1 MAPIKGKS
9 SKMIRGGG
17 RARKRE
23 YDQDSSYR
31 DRDVISGFSKNNGI
45 LQIYCIA
52 FILKKIVIALFLW
65 ELYFLYH
72 LGKNHIKSIHTFS
85 LSEHE
90 DHTVQEVHTALP
102 VLEDHEDPGTVHPLG
117 VRLLEVQHL
126 DQTQGDLQDQKQGDL
141 SDLTP
146 EAPLDQIQED
156 LTRPVMTVQ
165 VLEDPIIQTPEDHIE
180 LLTPEDHIGDLQV
193 QEDPII
199 QTPEDLIEFLTPE
212 DHIGVLQ
219 VPEVT
224 EGGALEI
231 IWEDLIPKDLQA
243 LDLEEEVPLEVLTGA
258 HLGKTLGDREDFRGS
273 RSPSF
278 NRNLRDTN
286 SGSRYMEEK
295 YHSKDR
301 RFVGGS
307 GGFRGSF
314 KQRFPRER
322 SSRPPYSRGRGSSQF
337 RGRGRGSFEH
347 RQRQFR
353 KSPSLGRSYHGSDA
367 SDEIKTGRG
376 GKYFRRHRR
385 HSDCPESSYF
395 SDDEEDQEDD
405 KDRYP
410 EFETLTEVKPEEENE
425 MKKRDL
431 AGIILRLLMDEGG
444 HMKVHDLEMELIT
457 SKNIQFSTSDD
468 FEKFL
473 SDNKEVFKVH
483 TIEVGDMSEVGEKS
497 VTGHSKIMICQQHS
511 KYAGSCKDEKCD
523 ALHLCKYRVLS
534 DCTRRACV
542 YGHDVRRNLHNKKV
556 LRDHMLHR
564 LSFPQLQQMFRNLYN
579 RQGINIPRICS
590 FYNSENGCRGEYRN
604 KINFKPCP
612 FLHICKKF
620 IDGEVDKTFDNE
632 HDSSTDKT
640 KDEQSQHLK
649 QKQDTEDSERTQER
663 EVTGDAM
670 ETENM
675 EKPAQEGN
683 VDQNVENKGQNKSKT
698 KLQMVKGKKRRVKQT
713 KRVKQPSGSDGAG
726 EKQPSGDDSVPEKQP
741 SGNDSAG
748 EIMKS
753 LAVWQ
758 VSYASQED
766 WKEYKVD
773 FSTLEGTTDIENEED
788 DSYLIHMY
796 KQCKNSI
803 SNYGMKM
810 LTTTNDVSCI
820 DRFKQ
825 RFHGNEND

>member
-1 MAPIKGKS
+1 MAPINTWPAGLVNTVYLQNLKRGIATTKS

-31 DRDVISGFSKNNGI
+31 DRDDFQSKRARGSYSSRGSYSNTSPRGSRGSWYSSSPRGSSSRGSTFRSDSRGSSRSETRGSFRSDSRGSFRSDTRGSYKTSYDSSSSRGSYNSDSRGSYRTSDSRGSYRGSASTRGSYNSDSRGSYRISDSRGSYRGSASSRGDRRSSFGDNLGGSHTKRSTSTGSRGRGSFRSFDRSPSREDFRSPSSDYRRIRKFS
-45 LQIYCIA
+45 
-52 FILKKIVIALFLW
+52 
-65 ELYFLYH
+65 
-72 LGKNHIKSIHTFS
+72 
-85 LSEHE
+85 
-90 DHTVQEVHTALP
+90 
-102 VLEDHEDPGTVHPLG
+102 
-117 VRLLEVQHL
+117 
-126 DQTQGDLQDQKQGDL
+126 
-141 SDLTP
+141 
-146 EAPLDQIQED
+146 
-156 LTRPVMTVQ
+156 
-165 VLEDPIIQTPEDHIE
+165 
-180 LLTPEDHIGDLQV
+180 
-193 QEDPII
+193 
-199 QTPEDLIEFLTPE
+199 
-212 DHIGVLQ
+212 
-219 VPEVT
+219 
-224 EGGALEI
+224 
-231 IWEDLIPKDLQA
+231 
-243 LDLEEEVPLEVLTGA
+243 
-258 HLGKTLGDREDFRGS
+258 GDREDFRGS

-473 SDNKEVFKVH
+473 SDNKE
-483 TIEVGDMSEVGEKS
+483 
-497 VTGHSKIMICQQHS
+497 
-511 KYAGSCKDEKCD
+511 
-523 ALHLCKYRVLS
+523 
-534 DCTRRACV
+534 
-542 YGHDVRRNLHNKKV
+542 
-556 LRDHMLHR
+556 
-564 LSFPQLQQMFRNLYN
+564 
-579 RQGINIPRICS
+579 
-590 FYNSENGCRGEYRN
+590 
-604 KINFKPCP
+604 
-612 FLHICKKF
+612 
-620 IDGEVDKTFDNE
+620 
-632 HDSSTDKT
+632 
-640 KDEQSQHLK
+640 
-649 QKQDTEDSERTQER
+649 
-663 EVTGDAM
+663 
-670 ETENM
+670 
-675 EKPAQEGN
+675 
-683 VDQNVENKGQNKSKT
+683 
-698 KLQMVKGKKRRVKQT
+698 MVKGKKRRVKQT

-758 VSYASQED
+758 VSYASQEE

-788 DSYLIHMY
+788 EYFQMRRKKDIILTLDEELRNLFLYIKSTRI
-796 KQCKNSI
+796 
-803 SNYGMKM
+803 NYG
-810 LTTTNDVSCI
+810 
-820 DRFKQ
+820 
-825 RFHGNEND
+825 